1 MSNPPRR
8 KPFRL
13 TKGDPVLSSAVIIA
27 LIPGCV
33 EIAKR
38 SGLPSRFAPL
48 LAVIVGMSLVGL
60 SHAAAGEQ
68 VRSITSAAEVILTGL
83 ISGLAAVG
91 LYEVMPKTASVFR
104 S

>member
-1 MSNPPRR
+1 M
-8 KPFRL
+8 
-13 TKGDPVLSSAVIIA
+13 LSHAVIIA

-48 LAVIVGMSLVGL
+48 LSVIFGMALVGL
-60 SHAAAGEQ
+60 SHAAAGEP
-68 VRSITSAAEVILTGL
+68 VRTIASAAEVILTGT

-91 LYEVMPKTASVFR
+91 LYEVTRTSDAPDSQPGV
-104 S
+104 